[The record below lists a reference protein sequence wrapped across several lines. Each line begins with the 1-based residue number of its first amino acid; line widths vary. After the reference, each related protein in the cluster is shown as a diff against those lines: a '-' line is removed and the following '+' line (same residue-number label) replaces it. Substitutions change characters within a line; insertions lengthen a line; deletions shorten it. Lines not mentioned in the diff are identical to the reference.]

1 MPKVNVVKAYPFKKR
16 IFMQTKVEK
25 FPFFTK
31 VTFGEMSKVRKSIV
45 VVVVTLPRFF
55 ALKYYCCEICSESL
69 SGS

>member
-31 VTFGEMSKVRKSIV
+31 VTFGEMSKVRKSID
-45 VVVVTLPRFF
+45 VVTLPLFF

>member
-1 MPKVNVVKAYPFKKR
+1 
-16 IFMQTKVEK
+16 MQTKVEK

-55 ALKYYCCEICSESL
+55 ALKYYCCEICGENWIET
-69 SGS
+69 